1 LIRIDRI
8 VGMGALAGGVLLAFF
23 SWQLDLGNFRIPG
36 PGAWPFLLAIAMAL
50 LGGWLVFRPLTTT
63 KVDLKGVP
71 RWGRLAIALGT
82 LFGYVL
88 ILESLGYLVATTL
101 LMFAQLH
108 WVENRHWAT
117 SLFIAVMVAV
127 ISFLVFGF
135 WLKVLLPSGIV
146 PLRVGF

>member
-1 LIRIDRI
+1 MIRIDRI
-8 VGMGALAGGVLLAFF
+8 VGIGAITGGVPLAFF
-23 SWQLDLGNFRIPG
+23 SRQLDLGNFRMPG

-50 LGGWLVFRPLTTT
+50 LGGWLVFRPQPTT
-63 KVDLKGVP
+63 KVALKGVP

-88 ILESLGYLVATTL
+88 ILEPLGYLVATTL

-108 WVENRHWAT
+108 WGENRHWAT
-117 SLFIAVMVAV
+117 SLFIAVMGAV

-135 WLKVLLPSGIV
+135 WLKVPLPSGILPFRAGV
-146 PLRVGF
+146 

>member
-1 LIRIDRI
+1 MISIDRI
-8 VGMGALAGGVLLAFF
+8 VGMGALAGGVTLAIF
-23 SWQLDLGNFRIPG
+23 SWQLDLGNFRMPG

-50 LGGWLVFRPLTTT
+50 LGGWFVFRPLTTT
-63 KVDLKGVP
+63 KADLKGVP

-101 LMFAQLH
+101 LLFVQLH
-108 WVENRHWAT
+108 WVENQHWAS
-117 SLFIAVMVAV
+117 SLFIAVMGAV

-135 WLKVLLPSGIV
+135 WLKVPLPSGILPFRAGV
-146 PLRVGF
+146 

>member
-8 VGMGALAGGVLLAFF
+8 VGIGAITGGIPLAVF
-23 SWQLDLGNFRIPG
+23 SRQLDLGNFRMPG
-36 PGAWPFLLAIAMAL
+36 PGAWPFLLAIVMAL
-50 LGGWLVFRPLTTT
+50 LGGWLVFRPQPTTE
-63 KVDLKGVP
+63 VALKGVP

-88 ILESLGYLVATTL
+88 ILEPLGYLVATTL

-135 WLKVLLPSGIV
+135 WLKVLLPSGILPFRAGV
-146 PLRVGF
+146 